1 MDTKRHTYRL
11 VGMFTSLIYL
21 TIILLSIFEVED
33 FNFMDVTIKILSIFF
48 TPAIFLIF
56 SGIGEILDGLEKKEV
71 SNASIID
78 IKEETPDDAE
88 PVQME
93 FSLDDTKE
101 KTSDTTENTDA
112 TEDDNIE
119 VDKDNTKDENDDKA
133 EEEDNSPTYNY
144 EPDIKNG
151 KIRCRYCG
159 KYNKEKRTYC
169 YLCAKKLKD

>member
-1 MDTKRHTYRL
+1 
-11 VGMFTSLIYL
+11 
-21 TIILLSIFEVED
+21 
-33 FNFMDVTIKILSIFF
+33 
-48 TPAIFLIF
+48 
-56 SGIGEILDGLEKKEV
+56 
-71 SNASIID
+71 
-78 IKEETPDDAE
+78 
-88 PVQME
+88 ME

-119 VDKDNTKDENDDKA
+119 VDKDNTKDENNEKT
-133 EEEDNSPTYNY
+133 EEDNAPTYNY